1 MYKESQITRGRD
13 MASHRRVRFEAV
25 CVHFLGVKE
34 DMELD
39 TARLLS
45 ACEGDEVGE
54 LGVGEEVELR
64 DDLGDEPVAGG
75 GKSLGCLRVD
85 TILSI
90 VQ

>member
-1 MYKESQITRGRD
+1 

-39 TARLLS
+39 MARLLR
-45 ACEGDEVGE
+45 ACEGDEAGE

-64 DDLGDEPVAGG
+64 DDLVGDEPIAGG

-85 TILSI
+85 TILNI

>member
-1 MYKESQITRGRD
+1 

-25 CVHFLGVKE
+25 CVHFLGVEE

-39 TARLLS
+39 MARLLS

-64 DDLGDEPVAGG
+64 DDLVGDEPIAGG

-85 TILSI
+85 TILGI

>member
-1 MYKESQITRGRD
+1 

-25 CVHFLGVKE
+25 CVHFLGAEE

-39 TARLLS
+39 MARLLS

-64 DDLGDEPVAGG
+64 DDLVGDEPIAGG

-85 TILSI
+85 TILGI
-90 VQ
+90 V

>member
-1 MYKESQITRGRD
+1 
-13 MASHRRVRFEAV
+13 MASHRRMRFGAV
-25 CVHFLGVKE
+25 CVHFLGVKG

-39 TARLLS
+39 MARLLS

-64 DDLGDEPVAGG
+64 DDLVGDEPIAGG

-85 TILSI
+85 TILGI
-90 VQ
+90 AQ